1 MRNVLIFV
9 LMCLPYSLARAEE
22 VSVEGVPFITQSPP
36 GDWQD
41 NKNCGP
47 TSALMLSDYY
57 HEKTPSEEK
66 LKALIDWLY
75 AKQYIV
81 PQAEAEYYDGNATTA
96 TQVAGVLNS
105 YFSLGSVVKKNDKD
119 MKFVKDK
126 LSKGNPLIVGV
137 NIDMDPNKSGH
148 FMVLIGVKDDKVVV
162 HDPGKSGGAKNEYA
176 QSQFMKSWKTS
187 NYASVF
193 VDTSD
198 VSWHPDGSL
207 VQVSGSPEIHLI
219 AEGQTHWIVNESV
232 FKAHGFD
239 WQKVIFIS
247 LNEFVCLSAGNP
259 VDWEPYRELFR
270 VGETYYLMEQGAFG
284 EPNCSVYKFSSAFAF
299 NSWNIAGEV
308 AALDEAAA
316 QAKYFAPC
324 TNGEILFV
332 RAGTLLKPTFAVP
345 EYGAG
350 VIFVASGNGVLL
362 PFTDWST
369 FAVMGYDKLPLTL
382 VSENDFVS
390 SFLSFGS
397 LIDKAQSEV
406 CVTGEGFVIAAE
418 DPVGAEDDNPDAEA
432 EEGDNDNPAVCLA
445 ETELCDGV
453 DNDCDGAIDEGV
465 LNACGVC
472 GELLPE
478 VCDGIDN
485 DCDGTIDEGA
495 DCEDGFV
502 CEEGECLE
510 VVEVI
515 LPEEESMPPE
525 ETSIEEV
532 TEEESKP
539 PEETTEEQEEED
551 VVSLPDPDDE
561 DPVDEPKYLVNAAE
575 QIICSVECPAGMKA
589 YIWYADVGQVSGQP
603 AIMESSKSEVCLRG
617 QPWIDFNCA
626 CVTPQEW
633 SCFDPGVA
641 KVECNHAFALQIPGV
656 IDAKGEG
663 EVWFTDFQCFPD

>member
-198 VSWHPDGSL
+198 VAWHPDGSL
-207 VQVSGSPEIHLI
+207 VRVSGSPEIYLI
-219 AEGQTHWIVNESV
+219 ADGQAHWILNEVV

-247 LNEFVCLSAGNP
+247 QNEFVCLSVGNP

-284 EPNCSVYKFSSAFAF
+284 EPNCSVYEFSSAFAF

-308 AALDEAAA
+308 ADMDEAAA

-324 TNGEILFV
+324 TSGGILFV

-362 PFTDWST
+362 PFADWSI
-369 FAVMGYDKLPLTL
+369 FVAMGYDKLPLTL
-382 VSENDFVS
+382 ISENDFAAS
-390 SFLSFGS
+390 ILSVGP
-397 LIDKAQSEV
+397 LIDKAQSEI
-406 CVTGEGFVIAAE
+406 CATGEGFVIAAE
-418 DPVGAEDDNPDAEA
+418 DPVGAEDGNPDAEA

-445 ETELCDGV
+445 EKELCDGI

-465 LNACGVC
+465 LNACNNCGVVPL
-472 GELLPE
+472 EI
-478 VCDGIDN
+478 CDGIDN
-485 DCDGTIDEGA
+485 DCDESVDEGEL
-495 DCEDGFV
+495 CGPGLV
-502 CEEGECLE
+502 CAGICLETLDDPLPEQGGQEEGAAPAEE
-510 VVEVI
+510 SEEEPPEP
-515 LPEEESMPPE
+515 PEEEAAVP
-525 ETSIEEV
+525 
-532 TEEESKP
+532 
-539 PEETTEEQEEED
+539 
-551 VVSLPDPDDE
+551 LPDSNE
-561 DPVDEPKYLVNAAE
+561 EAPVEEPKYLVNATE

-663 EVWFTDFQCFPD
+663 EAWFTDFQCFPD